1 MQLSIVIVN
10 YNVKYFIEQC
20 LLSVKQAI
28 KDIDAEV
35 FVVDNASVDGSVEM
49 LLEKFP
55 WVNTIANTDNKG
67 FSKANNQAIRISKG
81 KYVLLLNPDTVV
93 EEDCFKKCIAFAE
106 EQAQF
111 GSLGVKMIDGLGEFL
126 PESKRGLPSPK
137 VAFSKIFGLSK
148 LFPKSE
154 KFGKYHLS
162 YLSKEENHEIDVL
175 SGAFM
180 FMAKEA
186 LDKVGLL
193 DETFFMYGEDIDL
206 SYRIQLG
213 GFKNFYFSETT
224 IIHYKGESTKKGS
237 INYVY
242 VFYKAMV
249 IFANKHFKDGYS
261 QLFGFCIYSAIYFR
275 MALSLVKR
283 FVSAVSLPLLD
294 AALDIIILIG
304 ISAFVQKEIPET
316 VFLTTS
322 MVLATS
328 YLLSS
333 VLFGLFRAKN
343 FLKRWLKFIIPAFLV
358 AFTVYSLLPED
369 YRFGRLI
376 IAVFAPLHLLT
387 MLLTRWCGDKILGTR
402 FLKANTLKKL
412 LIIGNQSEIDEI
424 KSRYPMSKRFG
435 QVAEITHLSNS
446 TILSK
451 LTSLVT
457 LEKPQEIL
465 FSSES
470 FTAGT
475 IMQCMMLDLP
485 GKPEIKIA
493 PTGSNFVIGSNSI
506 HSQGSVYTESDNFI
520 GLKDNKRKK
529 RFLDIA
535 LALFCLL
542 LFPLALFF
550 KGLKKTVQNF
560 YPIISGSVT
569 IIGVQN
575 QEESQLKDSLFH
587 IATLAETKEQGF
599 RDEYQFIKDYSVERD
614 LFYAFRFIFSKV

>member
-20 LLSVKQAI
+20 LLSVKKAI
-28 KDIDAEV
+28 EGIDAEV

-49 LLEKFP
+49 LREKFP
-55 WVNTIANTDNKG
+55 WVETIANVDNRG

-106 EQAQF
+106 KQEQF

-148 LFPKSE
+148 LFPNSK
-154 KFGKYHLS
+154 KFGKYHLT
-162 YLSKEENHEIDVL
+162 YLSKDENHEIDVL

-213 GFKNFYFSETT
+213 GFKNYYYSGTT

-261 QLFGFCIYSAIYFR
+261 KLFGFCIYSAIYFR
-275 MALSLVKR
+275 MVLSLVKR
-283 FVSAVSLPLLD
+283 FISTITLPLFD
-294 AALDIIILIG
+294 ALFDITILLGIIT
-304 ISAFVQKEIPET
+304 FVHKEIPEN
-316 VFLTTS
+316 VLFTTS
-322 MVLATS
+322 LILASS
-328 YLLSS
+328 YTLSS
-333 VLFGLFRAKN
+333 ILFGLYRAKN
-343 FLKRWLKFIIPAFLV
+343 FIKRWLKFIVPAFLV
-358 AFTVYSLLPED
+358 VFTVYSLLPED

-376 IAVFAPLHLLT
+376 IAVFAPLHLLAL
-387 MLLTRWCGDKILGTR
+387 LLTRGLADKIFGTR
-402 FLKANTLKKL
+402 FLKTETLKKL
-412 LIIGNQSEIDEI
+412 LIIGSKTEIDEI

-435 QVAEITHLSNS
+435 QVAEISHLKND

-451 LTSLVT
+451 LTSLVAS
-457 LEKPQEIL
+457 EKPQEIL

-475 IMQCMMLDLP
+475 IMQCMMLDLY

-535 LALFCLL
+535 LALFCLM
-542 LFPLALFF
+542 LFPLALFLPGF
-550 KGLKKTVQNF
+550 KKILLHSGKLIAGSKTV
-560 YPIISGSVT
+560 
-569 IIGVQN
+569 IGVQN
-575 QEESQLKDSLFH
+575 QEESQLKDSIFK
-587 IATLAETKEQGF
+587 IATLSESDEQGF
-599 RDEYQFIKDYSVERD
+599 REEYQFIKDYSVERD
-614 LFYAFRFIFSKV
+614 LFYAFRFIFSQV

>member
-20 LLSVKQAI
+20 LLSVKKAI
-28 KDIDAEV
+28 EGIDAEV

-49 LLEKFP
+49 LREKFP
-55 WVNTIANTDNKG
+55 WVETIANEDNRG

-93 EEDCFKKCIAFAE
+93 EEDCFKKCISFADK
-106 EQAQF
+106 QSHF

-148 LFPKSE
+148 LFPNSK
-154 KFGKYHLS
+154 KFGKYHLT
-162 YLSKEENHEIDVL
+162 YLSKEEDHEIDVL

-186 LDKVGLL
+186 LDNVGLL

-213 GFKNFYFSETT
+213 GFKNYYYSGTT

-261 QLFGFCIYSAIYFR
+261 KLFGVCIYTAIYLR

-283 FVSAVSLPLLD
+283 FVGTIALPILDFAV
-294 AALDIIILIG
+294 DIGILIG
-304 ISAFVQKEIPET
+304 IMLFTKKEIPED
-316 VFLTTS
+316 VFLITS
-322 MVLATS
+322 CILAGS
-328 YLLSS
+328 YTLSS
-333 VLFGLFRAKN
+333 IVFGLFRPKN
-343 FLKRWLKFIIPAFLV
+343 FIKRWVKFILPAFLV

-369 YRFGRLI
+369 YRFGRSI
-376 IAVFAPLHLLT
+376 IAVFAPLHLLS
-387 MLLTRWCGDKILGTR
+387 LLALRVISDTLFGTR
-402 FLKANTLKKL
+402 FLQNETLKKL
-412 LIIGNQSEIDEI
+412 LIIGNANEMEEI
-424 KSRYPMSKRFG
+424 KSRYPRSKHFG
-435 QVAEITHLSNS
+435 QVSEISHLNNEN
-446 TILSK
+446 ILTK
-451 LTSLVT
+451 LTNLVAS
-457 LEKPQEIL
+457 EKPQEIV

-470 FTAGT
+470 FSAGT
-475 IMQCMMLDLP
+475 IMKCMMQDLY

-493 PTGSNFVIGSNSI
+493 PTESNFVIGSNSI

-529 RFLDIA
+529 RVLDLGLMVFCFLI
-535 LALFCLL
+535 
-542 LFPLALFF
+542 FPLAFF
-550 KGLKKTVQNF
+550 FTGLKKVLIHTSSILFGDKTV
-560 YPIISGSVT
+560 V
-569 IIGVQN
+569 GVQN
-575 QEESQLKDSLFH
+575 QEDSKIKDCLFSIASLSESS
-587 IATLAETKEQGF
+587 EQGF
-599 RDEYQFIKDYSVERD
+599 RDEYMFIKDYSVERD
-614 LFYAFRFIFSKV
+614 LFYALRFIFS

>member
-20 LLSVKQAI
+20 LLSVKKAI
-28 KDIDAEV
+28 EGIDAEV
-35 FVVDNASVDGSVEM
+35 FVIDNASVDGSVEM
-49 LLEKFP
+49 LREKFP
-55 WVNTIANTDNKG
+55 WVETIANVDNRG

-106 EQAQF
+106 KQEQF

-148 LFPKSE
+148 LFPNSKT
-154 KFGKYHLS
+154 FGKYHLS
-162 YLSKEENHEIDVL
+162 YLSKEKDHEIDIL

-213 GFKNFYFSETT
+213 GFKNFYYSGTT

-249 IFANKHFKDGYS
+249 IFAHKHFKDGYS
-261 QLFGFCIYSAIYFR
+261 KLFGFCIYSAIYFR

-283 FVSAVSLPLLD
+283 FISSVSLPLVD
-294 AALDIIILIG
+294 AILDIAILLG
-304 ISAFVQKEIPET
+304 ISSFIHKDIPQN
-316 VFLTTS
+316 VFITTS
-322 MVLATS
+322 VILASS
-328 YLLSS
+328 YLLASI
-333 VLFGLFRAKN
+333 LFGLFKAKN

-358 AFTVYSLLPED
+358 VFTVYSLLPEN

-376 IAVFAPLHLLT
+376 IAVFAPLHLISLIVS
-387 MLLTRWCGDKILGTR
+387 RWLGDKLLGTR
-402 FLKANTLKKL
+402 FLKTETLKKL
-412 LIIGNQSEIDEI
+412 LIIGKPDEI
-424 KSRYPMSKRFG
+424 EEIKKRYPMSKNFG
-435 QVAEITHLSNS
+435 RVAEISHLNNQNIISNLD
-446 TILSK
+446 T
-451 LTSLVT
+451 LVAS
-457 LEKPQEIL
+457 EKPQEIL

-475 IMQCMMLDLP
+475 IMQCMMLDLY

-520 GLKDNKRKK
+520 GLKENKRKK
-529 RFLDIA
+529 RFLDIS
-535 LALFCLL
+535 LALLCIIF
-542 LFPLALFF
+542 FPLALFF
-550 KGLKKTVQNF
+550 SGFKKTLSHFSNLL
-560 YPIISGSVT
+560 SGSKT

-575 QEESQLKDSLFH
+575 QVDSQLKDSLFQ
-587 IATLAETKEQGF
+587 IATLSETEEQGF
-599 RDEYQFIKDYSVERD
+599 REEYQFIKDYSVERD
-614 LFYAFRFIFSKV
+614 LFFALRFIFSQV